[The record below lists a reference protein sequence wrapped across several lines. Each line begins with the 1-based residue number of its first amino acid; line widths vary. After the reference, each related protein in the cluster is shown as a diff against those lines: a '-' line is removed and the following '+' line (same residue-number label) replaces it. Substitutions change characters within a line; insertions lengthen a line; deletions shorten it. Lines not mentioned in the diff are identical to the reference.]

1 MRLCYRP
8 DGRKGIFMDGKR
20 FFKCNDG
27 VLTIGD
33 LRNDYDEFGDGMTFD
48 EYIDDLTD
56 DFNFWEISEAEYLAA
71 RAGLIFFY
79 DPAARI
85 IETIAEAAA
94 EHIREITGTD
104 DITADE
110 LMTILSDYEWIYGDD
125 EGDMARQLLRIMDEQ
140 IELINEEKEN

>member
-1 MRLCYRP
+1 
-8 DGRKGIFMDGKR
+8 MDGKR

-27 VLTIGD
+27 VLTIED
-33 LRNDYDEFGDGMTFD
+33 LRPDYEEFGDGMTFD

-140 IELINEEKEN
+140 IEIINAEKGEE